1 MKKIVKGNDFTM
13 LVRVMKVVDG
23 GRVPFSLPSCEE
35 VHAFAVGLYRKYE
48 LAARVSASDDSVLL
62 CRVEGDALP
71 LGNYALEVSGKLFG
85 NDWRSN
91 EYGQFRLVDSNAE
104 ADTEFSRDLVEGE
117 DSVEMDTAIV
127 LLPPEAGLVEL
138 SERLRAGVLDDVR
151 REIAGCLP
159 VVDAELSVESSN
171 AVMNSA
177 VARALAE
184 MLEDM
189 GFLHRVAMWRIGGKK
204 EVTAKDFPKPTTRI
218 PDRAFE
224 LYTELESVTIPDGV
238 KSIGFVAFNGC
249 SALKEVVVPD
259 GVTGIGYGAFMG
271 CGSIGRAIL
280 PDSVTDMGDAVF
292 CYCSS
297 LREVSIPKGAAAIG
311 DYAFG
316 KCTSLKRVT
325 VPDGVARLG
334 RGAFSACTSMEE
346 IILPE
351 CVSEIRERAF
361 QDCRSL
367 AGVKIPDGVTR
378 IGEYTFSGCRSV
390 KEFVIPEGVKSIG
403 VGTFN
408 KCSAL
413 TSITIPESVA
423 VIDEYAFQDCTSLAE
438 VTIPEGVTDIR
449 GNIFFRSTSLT
460 RILVDTGNRT
470 YDSRNGCN
478 AVIETATGTL
488 IAGCKGTII
497 PDGVTKIG
505 YSAFA
510 GCGITE
516 ITIPDGVI
524 GVYNYALSY
533 NTSLASVTIPESVTS
548 IGEGALKG
556 CTSLTAVTYK
566 GTVAQ
571 WGNVSKGDNWNLN
584 VPTDAV
590 VHCTDGDVPL
600 NG

>member
-1 MKKIVKGNDFTM
+1 M

-35 VHAFAVGLYRKYE
+35 VHAFAVGLYRKYG

-62 CRVEGDALP
+62 CRVEGDVLP

-104 ADTEFSRDLVEGE
+104 ADTEFRRDLVEGE

-127 LLPPEAGLVEL
+127 FLPPEAGLVEL

-171 AVMNSA
+171 AVMNRA

-184 MLEDM
+184 MREDM
-189 GFLHRVAMWRIGGKK
+189 DFLHFVAMQRIGGKK
-204 EVTAKDFPKPTTRI
+204 EFTAKDFLGGQTRI
-218 PDRAFE
+218 TARAFQF
-224 LYTELESVTIPDGV
+224 YTELEKVTIPDGV
-238 KSIGFVAFNGC
+238 TSIGERAFNNC
-249 SALKEVVVPD
+249 SALKEIHIPD
-259 GVTGIGYGAFMG
+259 TVTSIGYGAFMN
-271 CGSIGRAIL
+271 CNSIERAIL

-297 LREVSIPKGAAAIG
+297 LREVSIPKGVAAIG

-346 IILPE
+346 ISLPDS
-351 CVSEIRERAF
+351 VSEIRERAF

-367 AGVKIPDGVTR
+367 AGIKIPDGVTR
-378 IGEYTFSGCRSV
+378 IGEYTFSSCRSV

-403 VGTFN
+403 VGAFH

-413 TSITIPESVA
+413 ASITIPDSVA
-423 VIDEYAFQDCTSLAE
+423 VIDEYAFQNCTSLAE
-438 VTIPEGVTDIR
+438 VTIPEGVTDIK
-449 GNIFFRSTSLT
+449 GNVFFRCTSLT
-460 RILVDTGNRT
+460 RIVVDAGNRT

-524 GVYNYALSY
+524 GVYNYVLSY
-533 NTSLASVTIPESVTS
+533 NTSLTRVTIPESVTS
-548 IGEGALKG
+548 IGEGALKD
-556 CTSLTAVTYK
+556 CKSLASVTYK
-566 GTVAQ
+566 GTMAQ
-571 WGNVSKGDNWNLN
+571 WGAVSKGKDWNLN
-584 VPTDAV
+584 TPPDAV
-590 VHCTDGDVPL
+590 VHCTDGDVPM

>member
-1 MKKIVKGNDFTM
+1 MKKIVKGNDFTI

-35 VHAFAVGLYRKYE
+35 VRAFAVGLYRKYG

-104 ADTEFSRDLVEGE
+104 ADTEFRRDLVEGE

-127 LLPPEAGLVEL
+127 FLPPEAGLVEL

-151 REIAGCLP
+151 REIAGSLP

-171 AVMNSA
+171 AVMNRA
-177 VARALAE
+177 VSRALAE
-184 MLEDM
+184 MREDM
-189 GFLHRVAMWRIGGKK
+189 GFLHFVAMQRIGGKK
-204 EVTAKDFPKPTTRI
+204 EFTAKDFPMPTTRI
-218 PDRAFE
+218 PDRAFR
-224 LYTELESVTIPDGV
+224 LYTELEKVTIPDGV
-238 KSIGFVAFNGC
+238 TSIGERAFNNC
-249 SALKEVVVPD
+249 TSLREVVVP
-259 GVTGIGYGAFMG
+259 GSVTSIGYGAFMG
-271 CGSIGRAIL
+271 CNSIERAIL

-297 LREVSIPKGAAAIG
+297 LREVSIPKGVAAIG

-351 CVSEIRERAF
+351 RVSELREGAF
-361 QDCRSL
+361 QDSRSL

-390 KEFVIPEGVKSIG
+390 KKFVIPDGVKSIG
-403 VGTFN
+403 VGAFN

-413 TSITIPESVA
+413 ASITIPDSVA

-438 VTIPEGVTDIR
+438 VTIPGGVTDIK
-449 GNIFFRSTSLT
+449 GNVFFRSTSLT

-478 AVIETATGTL
+478 AVIETATGML

-505 YSAFA
+505 YSALA

-533 NTSLASVTIPESVTS
+533 NTSLTRVTIPESVTS

-566 GTVAQ
+566 GTKEQ
-571 WGNVSKGDNWNLN
+571 WGAVSKGEDWNSG

-590 VHCTDGDVPL
+590 VHCADGDVPL

>member
-62 CRVEGDALP
+62 CRVEGDVLP

-104 ADTEFSRDLVEGE
+104 ADTEFRRDLVEGE

-127 LLPPEAGLVEL
+127 FLPPEAGLVEL

-151 REIAGCLP
+151 REIAGSLP

-171 AVMNSA
+171 AVMNRA

-184 MLEDM
+184 MREDM
-189 GFLHRVAMWRIGGKK
+189 DFLHFVAMQRIGGKK
-204 EVTAKDFPKPTTRI
+204 EFTAKDFLGGQTRI
-218 PDRAFE
+218 PGRAFA
-224 LYTELESVTIPDGV
+224 LYTELEEVTIPDGV
-238 KSIGFVAFNGC
+238 TSIGEKAFNNC
-249 SALKEVVVPD
+249 SALKEIHIPD
-259 GVTGIGYGAFMG
+259 TVTSIGYGAFMN
-271 CGSIGRAIL
+271 CNSIERAIL

-297 LREVSIPKGAAAIG
+297 LREVSIPKGVAAIG

-346 IILPE
+346 ISLPDS
-351 CVSEIRERAF
+351 VSEIRERAF

-367 AGVKIPDGVTR
+367 AGIKIPDGVTR
-378 IGEYTFSGCRSV
+378 IGEYTFSSCRSV

-403 VGTFN
+403 VGAFH

-413 TSITIPESVA
+413 ASITIPDSVA
-423 VIDEYAFQDCTSLAE
+423 VIDEYAFQNCTSLAE
-438 VTIPEGVTDIR
+438 VTIPEGVTDIK
-449 GNIFFRSTSLT
+449 GNVFFRCTSLT
-460 RILVDTGNRT
+460 RIVVDAGNRT

-524 GVYNYALSY
+524 GVYNYVLSY
-533 NTSLASVTIPESVTS
+533 NTSLTRVTIPESVTS
-548 IGEGALKG
+548 IGEGALKD
-556 CTSLTAVTYK
+556 CKSLASVTYK
-566 GTVAQ
+566 GTMAQ
-571 WGNVSKGDNWNLN
+571 WGAVSKGKDWNLN
-584 VPTDAV
+584 TPTDAV
-590 VHCTDGDVPL
+590 VHCTDGDVPM

>member
-1 MKKIVKGNDFTM
+1 M

-62 CRVEGDALP
+62 CRVEGDVLP

-91 EYGQFRLVDSNAE
+91 EYGPFRLVDSNAE
-104 ADTEFSRDLVEGE
+104 ADTEFRRDLVEGE

-127 LLPPEAGLVEL
+127 FLPPEAGLVEL

-151 REIAGCLP
+151 REIAGSLP

-171 AVMNSA
+171 AVMNRA

-184 MLEDM
+184 MREDM
-189 GFLHRVAMWRIGGKK
+189 DFLHFVAMQRIGGKK
-204 EVTAKDFPKPTTRI
+204 EFTAKDFLGGQTRI
-218 PDRAFE
+218 PGRAFA
-224 LYTELESVTIPDGV
+224 LYTELEEVTIPDGV
-238 KSIGFVAFNGC
+238 TSIGEKAFNNC
-249 SALKEVVVPD
+249 SALKEIHIPD
-259 GVTGIGYGAFMG
+259 TVTSIGYGAFMN
-271 CGSIGRAIL
+271 CNSIERAIL

-297 LREVSIPKGAAAIG
+297 LREVSIPKGVAAIG

-346 IILPE
+346 ISLPDS
-351 CVSEIRERAF
+351 VSEIRERAF

-367 AGVKIPDGVTR
+367 AGIKIPDGVTR
-378 IGEYTFSGCRSV
+378 IGEYTFSSCRSV

-403 VGTFN
+403 VGAFH

-413 TSITIPESVA
+413 ASITIPDSVA
-423 VIDEYAFQDCTSLAE
+423 VIDEYAFQNCTSLAE
-438 VTIPEGVTDIR
+438 VTIPEGVTDIK
-449 GNIFFRSTSLT
+449 GNVFFRCTSLT
-460 RILVDTGNRT
+460 RIVVDAGNRT

-524 GVYNYALSY
+524 GVYNYVLSY
-533 NTSLASVTIPESVTS
+533 NTSLTRVTIPESVTS
-548 IGEGALKG
+548 IGEGALKD
-556 CTSLTAVTYK
+556 CKSLASVTYK
-566 GTVAQ
+566 GTMAQ
-571 WGNVSKGDNWNLN
+571 WGAVSKGKDWNLN
-584 VPTDAV
+584 TPTDAV
-590 VHCTDGDVPL
+590 VHCTDGDVPM